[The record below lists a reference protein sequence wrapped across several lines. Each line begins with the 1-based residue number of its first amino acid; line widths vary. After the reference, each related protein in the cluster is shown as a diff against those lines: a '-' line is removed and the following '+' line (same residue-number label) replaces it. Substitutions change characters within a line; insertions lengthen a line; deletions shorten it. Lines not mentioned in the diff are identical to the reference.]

1 MEFAIIYNE
10 GGVIRLHEYCNRF
23 YILSNANMSK
33 KNNNVETT
41 ESVETTTTENVEA
54 TATETTE
61 TNEAENNETET
72 AENNETETTET
83 ETNEQAENDKA
94 KENNEAETTKP
105 EETQQDFTNNVE
117 TKPIWKV
124 KVVAKFNRWSFNKGQ
139 EYEITKTVL
148 ENYDGL
154 FEVL

>member
-10 GGVIRLHEYCNRF
+10 GEAIRLHEYCNRF
-23 YILSNANMSK
+23 YILSNANMTK

-41 ESVETTTTENVEA
+41 ENVEA
-54 TATETTE
+54 EAT
-61 TNEAENNETET
+61 
-72 AENNETETTET
+72 
-83 ETNEQAENDKA
+83 
-94 KENNEAETTKP
+94 ENNEAETTKP
-105 EETQQDFTNNVE
+105 EETKQDFAKNVE

-124 KVVAKFNRWSFNKGQ
+124 KVIAKYNRWSFNKGQ

>member
-10 GGVIRLHEYCNRF
+10 GGAIRLHEYCNRF
-23 YILSNANMSK
+23 YILSNANMTK

-41 ESVETTTTENVEA
+41 ESVEATTTE
-54 TATETTE
+54 TE
-61 TNEAENNETET
+61 TNEAENNEAENTENNEAET

-83 ETNEQAENDKA
+83 ETNEQAENDEA
-94 KENNEAETTKP
+94 EENNEAETTKP
-105 EETQQDFTNNVE
+105 EETKQDFVNNVE

-124 KVVAKFNRWSFNKGQ
+124 KVVAKYNRWSFNKGQ

-148 ENYDGL
+148 ENYSGL

>member
-10 GGVIRLHEYCNRF
+10 GGAIRLHEYCNRF
-23 YILSNANMSK
+23 YILSNANMTK

-41 ESVETTTTENVEA
+41 ENVDT
-54 TATETTE
+54 TATEAKENNEAETAE
-61 TNEAENNETET
+61 TNEE
-72 AENNETETTET
+72 ETTET
-83 ETNEQAENDKA
+83 ETNEEAENDEA

-105 EETQQDFTNNVE
+105 EETKQDFVNNVE

-124 KVVAKFNRWSFNKGQ
+124 KVIAKFNRWSFNKGQ

-148 ENYDGL
+148 ENYDWL